1 MKKLSF
7 SNWLYFLVFG
17 KSFHLPETQ
26 ILFMLLMKED
36 GDICIK
42 KSLDL
47 QTFKNHVDYTAK
59 GIEHQNKL
67 SRSTWSIRF
76 LHSWLLFRYAV
87 DCTEKNK

>member
-1 MKKLSF
+1 MILYQGKEFGF
-7 SNWLYFLVFG
+7 SNSPCFVILG

-67 SRSTWSIRF
+67 SRST
-76 LHSWLLFRYAV
+76 
-87 DCTEKNK
+87 